1 MNTPLRYYTNTLR
14 AAVAGNGI
22 PVRVEISDADFYRFL
37 SIPEGVEVS
46 INEGPFIPLYLIP
59 SYQRKPNEEQIR
71 VITIKNLT
79 AQDLV
84 YRLVAGLGALPPSFE
99 NEVKEPR
106 TEAVGWS
113 GTSIAAGAAVTFV
126 PLLSGMRTRRKA
138 IVVSNRDPSA
148 DLLLRDASN
157 NVVGVISGGEK
168 QIFPISETVN
178 LFNAGGSAVACAVGE
193 IYWLG

>member
-79 AQDLV
+79 TQDLV

-113 GTSIAAGAAVTFV
+113 GTSVAAGAAVNFV

-138 IVVSNRDPSA
+138 IIVSNRDPSA

>member
-1 MNTPLRYYTNTLR
+1 MNTPLRYYSNTLR
-14 AAVAGNGI
+14 AAVGGAGI
-22 PVRVEISDADFYRFL
+22 PVRVDLSDADFYRFL

-46 INEGPFIPLYLIP
+46 INDGPFIPLYLIP
-59 SYQRKPNEEQIR
+59 SYQRKPNEEALR
-71 VITIKNLT
+71 VVTLINTT
-79 AQDLV
+79 TQVLV

-113 GTSIAAGAAVTFV
+113 GTSVAAGVSVNFV

-138 IVVSNRDPSA
+138 IIVNNRDTSA

-178 LFNAGGSAVACAVGE
+178 LYNAGGAAVACAVGE

>member
-22 PVRVEISDADFYRFL
+22 PVRVDTSDADFYRFL

-71 VITIKNLT
+71 VITIRNLT
-79 AQDLV
+79 GQDLV

-113 GTSIAAGAAVTFV
+113 GSSVAAGVAVTFV

-138 IVVSNRDPSA
+138 IIVSNRDPSA

-178 LFNAGGSAVACAVGE
+178 LFNAGGASVACAVGE